1 MARGLPGDFTLDCS
15 FTSAKGLNHMQSQ
28 QRAYVGD
35 LKRNRHVVDDGREQ
49 FLQAVARQIP

>member
-1 MARGLPGDFTLDCS
+1 
-15 FTSAKGLNHMQSQ
+15 MQSQ

-49 FLQAVARQIP
+49 SLQAVARQIPWAAKKPVRMGQRR